1 MSDYRKEMTTG
12 EYSHNPN
19 SFYYPPPPLPELQAH
34 PHDQQAPLP
43 LGPHYGYI
51 PPCPEGDNLNDDAKY
66 LASLRRDDGV
76 GGSDGT
82 TSTQRNHSG
91 VANGAPTLNYHH
103 NYHFNHHYGGIMLPP
118 SSHDNQYY
126 RPQMQFVPTNQT
138 WVTPNDAVQ
147 TNESS
152 SPPPLYS
159 TEAPSILTGSSGSS
173 ESQLSQSSS
182 SEATA
187 IGRPAPAKSAFMCF
201 FNARRTQTKDG
212 AVEVAAIEWQRLSH
226 KEKAHW
232 EGAAENEKVRFK
244 IEREAVCKNNNGP
257 LARNRRAKKDPV
269 SKRTG
274 EYEGVYTISPL
285 VFGTNCH
292 SLFFL
297 PLLQSACT

>member
-12 EYSHNPN
+12 EYSRNPN

-34 PHDQQAPLP
+34 PHDQQALLP

-51 PPCPEGDNLNDDAKY
+51 PPCPEGDNINDDAKS
-66 LASLRRDDGV
+66 LASLRRDDGF

-91 VANGAPTLNYHH
+91 LTNASVPMMNYHH

-126 RPQMQFVPTNQT
+126 RPQMQFAPTNQT

-159 TEAPSILTGSSGSS
+159 TEAPSILAGSSGSS
-173 ESQLSQSSS
+173 DSQLSQASS

-201 FNARRTQTKDG
+201 FEERKRTKDG
-212 AVEVAAIEWQRLSH
+212 AVEAAAIEWQRLSH
-226 KEKAHW
+226 NEKAHW
-232 EGAAENEKVRFK
+232 EGVAENEKVRYK
-244 IEREAVCKNNNGP
+244 IEREALCKNNNGP
-257 LARNRRAKKDPV
+257 LARKLRAKKDPV
-269 SKRTG
+269 SKRSR
-274 EYEGVYTISPL
+274 EPEDVIH
-285 VFGTNCH
+285 H
-292 SLFFL
+292 SFTLIAIAFLLLLF
-297 PLLQSACT
+297 

>member
-51 PPCPEGDNLNDDAKY
+51 PPCPEGDNLNDDAKS

-232 EGAAENEKVRFK
+232 EGAAENEKLRFK

>member
-1 MSDYRKEMTTG
+1 MSDYREEMTG
-12 EYSHNPN
+12 EYSRNPN

-51 PPCPEGDNLNDDAKY
+51 PPCPEADNLNDDAKS

-91 VANGAPTLNYHH
+91 VTNGAPAMNYHH

-126 RPQMQFVPTNQT
+126 RPQLQFVPTNQT
-138 WVTPNDAVQ
+138 WVTPNEVQ

-201 FNARRTQTKDG
+201 FDARRTRTKDG
-212 AVEVAAIEWQRLSH
+212 AVEAAAIEWQRLSH

-269 SKRTG
+269 SKRTE
-274 EYEGVYTISPL
+274 EYEGVYTIPPL

-292 SLFFL
+292 SLFLL